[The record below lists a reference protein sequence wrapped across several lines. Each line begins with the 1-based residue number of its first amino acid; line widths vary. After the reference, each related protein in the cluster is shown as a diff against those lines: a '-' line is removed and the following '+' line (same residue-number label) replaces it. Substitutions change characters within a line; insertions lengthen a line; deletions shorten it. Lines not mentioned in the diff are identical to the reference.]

1 MKKCLCLCLSLVHSF
16 PLANAFS
23 NARVLNVPRVAF
35 KMKPC
40 VLSSHAADLSSMELP
55 TRLRDMVTGLRSL
68 PDDKMRVRQVLFM
81 AAKGAD
87 MDDSLKVASN
97 KVPGCLSTVYV
108 DARLNQEGCLSLQ
121 GWSDSQLT
129 MGLITL
135 LTDGLSGCSPAEI
148 QSLQPDFI
156 QYCGLGA
163 SLTPG

>member
-1 MKKCLCLCLSLVHSF
+1 MKQYLYLCLSLVHSF
-16 PLANAFS
+16 LLANSFS
-23 NARVLNVPRVAF
+23 TMSVHKYPRVAY
-35 KMKPC
+35 KRKPH
-40 VLSSHAADLSSMELP
+40 VPSSHAADLSSMELP

-81 AAKGAD
+81 AGKGSD
-87 MDDSLKVASN
+87 MDDSLKVVSN

-108 DARLNQEGCLSLQ
+108 NARLDQEGCLSLQ